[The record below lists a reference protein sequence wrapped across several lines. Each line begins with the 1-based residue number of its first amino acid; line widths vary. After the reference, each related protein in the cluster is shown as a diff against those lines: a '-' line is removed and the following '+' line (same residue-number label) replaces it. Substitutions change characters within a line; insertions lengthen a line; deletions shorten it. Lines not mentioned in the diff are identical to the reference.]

1 MPRFAEVSALML
13 EVSQPEAESAPP
25 AAAHP
30 RFIHRPADSGIGEA
44 RSPVTVRRREALT
57 HWMLAGADMA
67 ATWLT
72 AIASSALFGWDRV
85 GLAALAL
92 LPAVLLVSKLS
103 GLYDRDELVLHKAT
117 LDEVPALFQLA
128 TLYTLLVTVLAGTLV
143 RGGLGAVEVFVL
155 WGTFLVALVLCRWA
169 ARACVRSQ
177 ARPERCLCIGDT
189 QVAEPL
195 RDRLRKG
202 RRVKAEVVAVLPL
215 GEDGEPAIDGQ
226 QDLGALVRSLD
237 VHRVI
242 ITPRSADSEAVLEVV
257 CMAKALGVRVSI
269 LPRIF
274 EVVGSSVRFDDVD
287 GMTMLGVRRFGLTHS
302 SELVKRGFD
311 LMGASLVLLLSAPAL
326 ALAAVAIKLDSPGP
340 VFFRQ
345 TRVGRDGRRFQI
357 IKFRTMVRDAEAR
370 KDALR
375 GLNET
380 DGLFKIE
387 RDPRVTRVGRLLRRT
402 SLDELPQLVN
412 VLRGEMSLVGPR
424 PLVVEE
430 DRQVQGWHRRR
441 LHLTPG
447 VTGHWQILG
456 SGRIPLQEMVKI
468 DYLYLASWSLW
479 LDAKILLRTVAHV
492 LRRRGM

>member
-1 MPRFAEVSALML
+1 MLDVSAR
-13 EVSQPEAESAPP
+13 PAESPPSAPARRRLIRLP
-25 AAAHP
+25 SDP
-30 RFIHRPADSGIGEA
+30 GIGEG
-44 RSPVTVRRREALT
+44 RGPVTVRRREALT
-57 HWMLAGADMA
+57 RWMLATADLA
-67 ATWLT
+67 ATALT
-72 AIASSALFGWDRV
+72 VIAVSALFGWDRI
-85 GLAALAL
+85 GPAALAL
-92 LPAVLLVSKLS
+92 LPVVLLVSKLS
-103 GLYDRDELVLHKAT
+103 GLYDRDDLVLHKAT
-117 LDEVPALFQLA
+117 LDEAPALFQLA
-128 TLYTLLVTVLAGTLV
+128 TLYTLLVTVLAGALV
-143 RGGLGAVEVFVL
+143 QGGLGAAEVFVL
-155 WGTFLVALVLCRWA
+155 WGAFLVALVLCRWA
-169 ARACVRSQ
+169 TRARLRSL
-177 ARPERCLCIGDT
+177 ARPERCLCIGDAE
-189 QVAEPL
+189 VAETL
-195 RDRLRKG
+195 RDRLRQG

-215 GEDGEPAIDGQ
+215 GVDGEPALDGHE
-226 QDLGALVRSLD
+226 DLAALVRSLD

-274 EVVGSSVRFDDVD
+274 EVVGSSVRFDNVD

-302 SELVKRGFD
+302 SELIKRAFD
-311 LMGASLVLLLSAPAL
+311 IVGASLILLVSAPAI
-326 ALAAVAIKLDSPGP
+326 ALAALAIKLDSRGP
-340 VFFRQ
+340 VLFRQ

-357 IKFRTMVRDAEAR
+357 IKLRTMVRDAEAR

-375 GLNET
+375 GFNET
-380 DGLFKIE
+380 DGLFKIA

-424 PLVVEE
+424 PLVVDE
-430 DRQVQGWHRRR
+430 DRQVHGWHRRR

-479 LDAKILLRTVAHV
+479 LDVKILLRTVAHV
-492 LRRRGM
+492 VRREGM

>member
-1 MPRFAEVSALML
+1 MLDVRPRAAE
-13 EVSQPEAESAPP
+13 PAPP
-25 AAAHP
+25 AP
-30 RFIHRPADSGIGEA
+30 TRPHFVRVPPDPGIGEGPG
-44 RSPVTVRRREALT
+44 PVTVRRRESRT
-57 HWMLAGADMA
+57 RWMLAGADVA
-67 ATWLT
+67 ATAL
-72 AIASSALFGWDRV
+72 AVLAFSALFGWGRI
-85 GLAALAL
+85 GPAALAL
-92 LPAVLLVSKLS
+92 LPVALLVSKLS

-128 TLYTLLVTVLAGTLV
+128 TLYTLLVTVLAGALV
-143 RGGLGAVEVFVL
+143 EGGLGAAEVFVL
-155 WGTFLVALVLCRWA
+155 WGTLLVALVTCRWA
-169 ARACVRSQ
+169 ARARLRSL
-177 ARPERCLCIGDT
+177 ARPERCLCIGDAE
-189 QVAEPL
+189 VAETL
-195 RDRLRKG
+195 RDRLRQG

-215 GEDGEPAIDGQ
+215 GEDGEPALDGHE
-226 QDLGALVRSLD
+226 DLAALVRSCD

-242 ITPRSADSEAVLEVV
+242 ITPHSADSEAVLEMV

-274 EVVGSSVRFDDVD
+274 EVVGSSVRFDNVD
-287 GMTMLGVRRFGLTHS
+287 GMTMLGVRRFGLTYS
-302 SELVKRGFD
+302 SELVKRAFD
-311 LMGASLVLLLSAPAL
+311 LVGASLILLVAAPAIAL
-326 ALAAVAIKLDSPGP
+326 IALAIKIDSRGP

-345 TRVGRDGRRFQI
+345 TRVGRDGERFQI

-380 DGLFKIE
+380 DGLFKIA

-402 SLDELPQLVN
+402 YLDELPQLVN
-412 VLRGEMSLVGPR
+412 VLRGEMSMVGPR

-430 DRQVQGWHRRR
+430 DRQIQGWHRRR

-456 SGRIPLQEMVKI
+456 SGRIPLHEMVKI

-479 LDAKILLRTVAHV
+479 LDVKILLRTVAHV
-492 LRRRGM
+492 LRREGM